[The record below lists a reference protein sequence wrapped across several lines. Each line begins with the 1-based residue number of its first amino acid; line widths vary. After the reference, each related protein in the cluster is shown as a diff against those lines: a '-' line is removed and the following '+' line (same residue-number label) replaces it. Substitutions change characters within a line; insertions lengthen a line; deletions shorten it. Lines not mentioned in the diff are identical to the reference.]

1 MLRSPKTPSLH
12 RCMLVI
18 HLSQRCCWLA
28 RQQKR
33 DLSMRAFTTLV
44 MAGAICVGASPVLG
58 QAAKDTLTIAQSVD
72 VESLEPHALN
82 ASGSINVA
90 NHLWVTLLQV
100 TAGGEVQ
107 PYLAESYKWNE

>member
-1 MLRSPKTPSLH
+1 MK
-12 RCMLVI
+12 
-18 HLSQRCCWLA
+18 
-28 RQQKR
+28 
-33 DLSMRAFTTLV
+33 AFTR
-44 MAGAICVGASPVLG
+44 MATAVAFCVGVSPVFA
-58 QAAKDTLTIAQSVD
+58 QTAKDNLTIAQSVD

-107 PYLAESYKWNE
+107 PYLAGELQVERGWHRAHLPDQAGPNLRGRYADQGG